1 MARSILTKKLLGKR
15 SQAQVCRDVM
25 AKARRQKRPQILIID
40 ENERQVFTDSV
51 VIIRSSTPLLD
62 ATSANEN
69 KNVLAVVEHTLPKP
83 GVFRYD
89 SCYRFSWKDEI
100 VEAIRMWEEMDGDK
114 PLSPLYPI
122 GDHFFNALYL
132 LDMRELFPTAI
143 EIYLMPLSDRVKML
157 YASDL
162 NVEMVLLPVKVKKI
176 G

>member
-25 AKARRQKRPQILIID
+25 AKAGRQKRPQILIID
-40 ENERQVFTDSV
+40 ENARQVFTDCVV
-51 VIIRSSTPLLD
+51 VIRSLTPLLD
-62 ATSANEN
+62 ATSADEN
-69 KNVLAVVEHTLPKP
+69 KNVLAAVERMLPKP

-89 SCYRFSWKDEI
+89 SYYRFPRKDEI
-100 VEAIRMWEEMDGDK
+100 IEAIRVWEEMDGDK
-114 PLSPLYPI
+114 PLFPLYPI

-143 EIYLMPLSDRVKML
+143 EIYLLPFSDRVKIL

-162 NVEMVLLPVKVKKI
+162 NVEMALMPARI
-176 G
+176 